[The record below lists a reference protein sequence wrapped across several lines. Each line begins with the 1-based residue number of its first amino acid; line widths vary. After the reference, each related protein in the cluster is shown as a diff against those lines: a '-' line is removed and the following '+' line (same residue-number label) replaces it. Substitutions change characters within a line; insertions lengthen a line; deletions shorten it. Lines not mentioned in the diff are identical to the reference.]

1 MRIVQLVPGA
11 GGDFYCENCLREGGL
26 VRAVRAAGHEM
37 QVVPLYLPLR
47 TEMDVAGADSPI
59 FFGGVN
65 VYLQQRWR
73 LFRRTPR
80 WLDRLFDSRF
90 LLGCI
95 ARRAGMTDEALLG
108 ETTLSMLAGAD
119 GRQEKELRRL
129 VDWLGQ
135 GPRPDVIGLSNILLA
150 GMARRIRDELN
161 VPVVSIL
168 QDEEGFLDSLPDNCR
183 ERAWDLLRDRARDI
197 DAFVP
202 VSRFYGQQMGKRLG
216 LDDGKIHV
224 VHTGIEPD
232 RYPAR
237 GASPETPAI
246 GFLSQMAR
254 SKGLHTLAAAFEL
267 LKPKPAHA
275 RLKLRVAGGKTD
287 ADEPYLQEVRSRLT
301 SAGMAGDV
309 EFIDRFEWEDKLR
322 FLASLSVLSVPTVRG
337 EAFGL
342 YAVEAMACGVPVVM
356 PRHGGAVEIVE
367 AGGGGLLCD
376 PNDPAALARTIDRVL
391 LDRRLARTLSEAGR
405 KGVSEHFGVA
415 RMAAQMID
423 VWRKVAAGE

>member
-26 VRAVRAAGHEM
+26 VRAVRAAGHDM
-37 QVVPLYLPLR
+37 HVVPLYLPLR
-47 TEMDVAGADSPI
+47 TETEVRGPDSPI

-65 VYLQQRWR
+65 VYLQQRWG

-90 LLGCI
+90 LLGRI
-95 ARRAGMTDEALLG
+95 ARRAPMTDEALLG

-119 GRQEKELRRL
+119 GRQVKELRRL

-150 GMARRIRDELN
+150 GLARRIKAELN
-161 VPVVSIL
+161 VPVVSVL
-168 QDEEGFLDSLPDNCR
+168 QDEDGFLDSLPDSCR
-183 ERAWDLLRDRARDI
+183 QRAWDLLCHRAGDI

-202 VSRFYGQQMGKRLG
+202 VSRFYGRQMQRRLG
-216 LDDGKIHV
+216 LDERKIHV
-224 VHTGIEPD
+224 VHTGVEPE

-237 GASPETPAI
+237 EAPPEPAAI
-246 GFLSQMAR
+246 GFLSQMSR
-254 SKGLHTLAAAFEL
+254 PKGLHTLAAAFEL
-267 LKPKPAHA
+267 LKPQPAHA
-275 RLKLRVAGGKTD
+275 RLKLRIAGGKTD
-287 ADEPYLQEVRSRLT
+287 ADEPYLREVRDRLAA
-301 SAGMAGDV
+301 AGMSDDV
-309 EFIDRFEWEDKLR
+309 EFIDRLEWGDKLR

-342 YAVEAMACGVPVVM
+342 YAVEAMACGVPVVL

-367 AGGGGLLCD
+367 AAGGGLLSE
-376 PNDPAALARTIDRVL
+376 PNDPAALAWTIERVL
-391 LDRRLARTLSEAGR
+391 LDRGLARTLSEAGR
-405 KGVSEHFGVA
+405 KGVAEHFDVG
-415 RMAAQMID
+415 RMAAQMLD
-423 VWRKVAAGE
+423 VWRKAAAGE